1 MSARR
6 IIDLTYD
13 LNPQTPVYP
22 DYPRVEITILETLQD
37 VIPGRRSLNSSRIA
51 IGMHCGTHMDAPF
64 HFIGNGRTID
74 QVPLECLVGPAVLV
88 DLREAAKDGVI
99 EKKDLADFYPK
110 LNRTRKIV
118 INTGWSHVWGKPN
131 YFTDHP
137 VLTAEA
143 AQFLVDSGVQL
154 VGLDTP
160 SVDRPP
166 FPAHIPL
173 LGSDIVIVENLTNLD
188 DIAGEVFELIV
199 LPLKITSREG
209 SPVRAIALT

>member
-22 DYPRVEITILETLQD
+22 DYPRVEITILETVQD
-37 VIPGRRSLNSSRIA
+37 INPGRRSLNSSRIA

-64 HFIGNGRTID
+64 HFFGNGRTID
-74 QVPLECLVGPAVLV
+74 QVPLERLVGPAVLA
-88 DLREAAKDGVI
+88 DLRKAAKDGVV
-99 EKKDLADFYPK
+99 EKNDLTDFYSK
-110 LNRTRKIV
+110 LNETRRIV
-118 INTGWSHVWGKPN
+118 INTGWSCAWGKPN

-137 VLTAEA
+137 VLTSEA

-154 VGLDTP
+154 VGIDAP

-188 DIAGEVFELIV
+188 AIESEVFELIV
-199 LPLKITSREG
+199 LPLKISSREG